1 MSESRSLVLGVCTLA
16 IVLGACSS
24 NDGEVNRLEMQ
35 LETERQAVADQQ
47 AKVEAAATAATADK
61 QRIDDLEAR
70 AETAESDAEAEKQKV
85 ADLEQ
90 DLAETEGELEDLESE
105 ISENAQR
112 EGLAKRHYY
121 GLLAFGSSTR
131 YLSGR
136 NYSSQHS
143 IGSDGSTL
151 TLRFNDPQ
159 RMPVPDLERQADPPA
174 DQGVWKAE
182 KFEQTWTAGDGG
194 THRDTAIIYRTEPDA
209 DSSYLYFGWWERGS
223 TGGTRPSIEF
233 IAIPSGA
240 VGTDPISNIAVLQG
254 TATYVGIAA
263 GKHGVYNPLG
273 GMNAGG
279 SFTARATLNA
289 DFGNTGNIGTIS
301 GTIDEF
307 VASGQSRDWSV
318 ELKEAPIDARGVYR
332 NSQTGTRWTIAGED
346 TPSPLNTGWWGGSFR
361 KPDADQA
368 GAPNGVIGGFHATY
382 RNVGRMTGSYGALK
396 Q

>member
-1 MSESRSLVLGVCTLA
+1 
-16 IVLGACSS
+16 
-24 NDGEVNRLEMQ
+24 MQ

-70 AETAESDAEAEKQKV
+70 AATAESNAEAKEQEV

-105 ISENAQR
+105 ISGNARREN
-112 EGLAKRHYY
+112 LAKRHYY
-121 GLLAFGSSTR
+121 GLLGIGARTR

-136 NYSSQHS
+136 NYTKQHS
-143 IGSDGSTL
+143 IGPDGSTL

-159 RMPVPDLERQADPPA
+159 RMPVPDLEQADPPA

-182 KFEQTWTAGDGG
+182 KFEQTWTAEDGG
-194 THRDTAIIYRTEPDA
+194 THRDTAIIYRTEPDTE
-209 DSSYLYFGWWERGS
+209 SSYLYFGWWERGS

-233 IAIPSGA
+233 FALPSGA

-254 TATYVGIAA
+254 AATYVGIAA
-263 GKHGVYNPLG
+263 GKYGIYSPLG
-273 GMNAGG
+273 GTNAGG

-289 DFGNTGNIGTIS
+289 DFGNTGDTGTIS

-318 ELKEAPIDARGVYR
+318 ELKEAPIDAGSGYR
-332 NSQTGTRWTIAGED
+332 NLQTGTRWTIAGED
-346 TPSPLNTGWWGGSFR
+346 TPTPLNPGWWGGWFV

-368 GAPNGVIGGFHATY
+368 RAPNSVTGAFHATY

>member
-1 MSESRSLVLGVCTLA
+1 MCTLA
-16 IVLGACSS
+16 IALGACSS
-24 NDGEVNRLEMQ
+24 NDGAVDRLEMQ
-35 LETERQAVADQQ
+35 LETERQAVADLQ
-47 AKVEAAATAATADK
+47 AKIEAAATAATADK

-70 AETAESDAEAEKQKV
+70 AQTAESNAEAKKQEV

-90 DLAETEGELEDLESE
+90 DLTETEGELEDLESE

-112 EGLAKRHYY
+112 ENLAKRHYY
-121 GLLAFGSSTR
+121 GLLGTGPSTR

-136 NYSSQHS
+136 NYASQHS

-151 TLRFNDPQ
+151 TLRFRDPE

-174 DQGVWKAE
+174 DQGGWKGE
-182 KFEQTWTAGDGG
+182 KFEQTRAAEDGG

-223 TGGTRPSIEF
+223 SGGTRPSIEF
-233 IAIPSGA
+233 LALPSGA

-263 GKHGVYNPLG
+263 GKYGIYSPLG
-273 GMNAGG
+273 GTNAGG
-279 SFTARATLNA
+279 SFTATATLNA
-289 DFGNTGNIGTIS
+289 DFGNTGDTGTVS

-318 ELKEAPIDARGVYR
+318 ELKETPIDAGGRYLYR
-332 NSQTGTRWTIAGED
+332 ATGTRWTIAGED
-346 TPSPLNTGWWGGSFR
+346 TPSPFNVGWWNGSFR

-368 GAPNGVIGGFHATY
+368 GAPNGVTGGFHATY